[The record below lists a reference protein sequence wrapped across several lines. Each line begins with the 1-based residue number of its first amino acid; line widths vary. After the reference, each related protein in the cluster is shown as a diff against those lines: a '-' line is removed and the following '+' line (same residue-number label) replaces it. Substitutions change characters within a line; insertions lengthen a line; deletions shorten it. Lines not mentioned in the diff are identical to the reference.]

1 MEFEV
6 WESANKILQLNH
18 STEPWYLASGKC
30 PWLRFYCSKSCVMRS
45 TTAQHFT
52 VDGVSS
58 GLQFTYF
65 ERSSSQQPLHPIF
78 SYWWVSKCH
87 RQKSGIFLFQ
97 LWPQKQIYILHW
109 LLYFP
114 GTPICI
120 CFNLNLLLSYHL
132 SSGICRNESA
142 AKLFWY
148 QKAMRWL
155 AKAMALGWRREKAP
169 ALLLGTSVPG
179 NSKAR

>member
-52 VDGVSS
+52 ADGVNS

-114 GTPICI
+114 GTAICI

-132 SSGICRNESA
+132 SPGIC
-142 AKLFWY
+142 
-148 QKAMRWL
+148 
-155 AKAMALGWRREKAP
+155 
-169 ALLLGTSVPG
+169 
-179 NSKAR
+179 SKAVLVSKSQEVISKGNGLGLKKGESPCTISGNISPGEQ